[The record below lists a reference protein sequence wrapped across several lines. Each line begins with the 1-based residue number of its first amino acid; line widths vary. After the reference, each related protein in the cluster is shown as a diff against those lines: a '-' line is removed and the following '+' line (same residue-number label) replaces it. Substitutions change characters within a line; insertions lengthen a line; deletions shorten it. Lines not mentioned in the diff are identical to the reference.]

1 MPKKGQ
7 KKAEVRVFLDG
18 VHLKVIDDLMGV
30 YGNTR
35 SEVIRGVI
43 QDWLSSNIAKRD
55 SLLQFKKEAE
65 KEGYAEGGGE

>member
-35 SEVIRGVI
+35 SEVIRSVI
-43 QDWLSSNIAKRD
+43 QDWLSTNITKRE
-55 SLLQFKKEAE
+55 SLLKFRKEAE
-65 KEGYAEGGGE
+65 KEGYTEKGGG